1 MLSVRHWS
9 YLLIN
14 QRIHKGFSHQ
24 EGLECSDHLRSNFQA
39 ELCPCQIA
47 HLCHFAT
54 PNPQGMKEKDMVVT
68 TRAQME
74 GDELRMA
81 SGLTLTY
88 IIMAKIEANI

>member
-1 MLSVRHWS
+1 
-9 YLLIN
+9 
-14 QRIHKGFSHQ
+14 
-24 EGLECSDHLRSNFQA
+24 
-39 ELCPCQIA
+39 
-47 HLCHFAT
+47 
-54 PNPQGMKEKDMVVT
+54 MKEKDMVVT